1 VTSPTRSGYGSL
13 EWFTT
18 QYHNATDDPWGLT
31 WRPSQALRYRGVL
44 NLLERVPQSLARAID
59 IGCATGDF
67 TALLSRSMPSLSV
80 LLGVDFVQTAVERAR
95 RRFPHI
101 TFVRDSIL
109 SLGAWHQA
117 PFDLAVCLEV
127 LYYLESEER
136 ARALASIRGLLR
148 KGGYAVFSS
157 LISHAPYFSPDQLL
171 DLVRTEFRII
181 AFQVLHLRIVSTLEA
196 VARRSD
202 QLALRLSR
210 GHWNTLAT
218 RAFTRLP
225 LSTFVAL
232 ERCSRALPSF
242 SQSHTIVLASTD
254 G

>member
-1 VTSPTRSGYGSL
+1 MAPGSV
-13 EWFTT
+13 
-18 QYHNATDDPWGLT
+18 
-31 WRPSQALRYRGVL
+31 RPRR
-44 NLLERVPQSLARAID
+44 
-59 IGCATGDF
+59 
-67 TALLSRSMPSLSV
+67 LSRGPV
-80 LLGVDFVQTAVERAR
+80 L
-95 RRFPHI
+95 
-101 TFVRDSIL
+101 
-109 SLGAWHQA
+109 
-117 PFDLAVCLEV
+117 
-127 LYYLESEER
+127 YLESEER

-196 VARRSD
+196 VVRRSD
-202 QLALRLSR
+202 QLFLRLSR